1 MAQLVYWYLWLS
13 NSSQESKSYANRLQ
27 QKVVEVQLFA
37 GAAPIPKDPLP
48 IKIPK
53 EQVRS
58 STPSRNLYSIR
69 TNIQDLEKH
78 GNLEK
83 RLALQ
88 REKYKILENK
98 NKQLQAKLDQIEG
111 FYESKIRVITGEIN
125 ELKNNSGNSSQID
138 SVLEE
143 LASIKEKLQRVEEIA
158 SEINHV

>member
-1 MAQLVYWYLWLS
+1 M
-13 NSSQESKSYANRLQ
+13 
-27 QKVVEVQLFA
+27 
-37 GAAPIPKDPLP
+37 
-48 IKIPK
+48 
-53 EQVRS
+53 RS